1 MKHVV
6 NLSNLSRY
14 PIHEICIWKTSIVI
28 VRENFNF
35 WICIVFEIS
44 RLDCFLFVAHN
55 AETGNYSLPATIIRF
70 ALVAFCSIS
79 LLLVQRRFTSEAF
92 SFDRSTL
99 RLDDKQ
105 FTNAKKRL
113 HFSRRIRVVGLSMEM
128 KYLLDRKAHPVI
140 TFISWTCNTAFHRNM
155 ALYDLKGFNDE
166 KCSWQ

>member
-1 MKHVV
+1 M
-6 NLSNLSRY
+6 NLSNLSSRY
-14 PIHEICIWKTSIVI
+14 PIHEICIRKTSIVI

-35 WICIVFEIS
+35 WTCIVFEIS

-55 AETGNYSLPATIIRF
+55 AETGNYSLLATIIRF

-79 LLLVQRRFTSEAF
+79 LLLIQRRFTSGAF

-105 FTNAKKRL
+105 FTSAKKRL
-113 HFSRRIRVVGLSMEM
+113 HFSRRIRVVGLNGNEISARQ
-128 KYLLDRKAHPVI
+128 KGASCHYIYLLNLYCSIR
-140 TFISWTCNTAFHRNM
+140 RNM